1 MIKLTAQKVKC
12 KKCVDCFANRY
23 RHKLD
28 DPQAS
33 EYERMSC
40 EHCYM
45 DRMNEKEELLV
56 AKQMALQKIY
66 LYFTVKHDRVFE
78 KLSKDTL
85 IDNTVERWKVMEDWR
100 KKVEEILGMT
110 NKKAVEAEGERFHNE
125 YQAL

>member
-12 KKCVDCFANRY
+12 KKCVDCIANRY

-28 DPQAS
+28 DPKAS

-45 DRMNEKEELLV
+45 DRMREKEELLV

-66 LYFTVKHDRVFE
+66 YYFTVKHNRVFE
-78 KLSKDTL
+78 KLSTDTL

-110 NKKAVEAEGERFHNE
+110 NKKAVEAEGERFRNE